1 MQGDAHACRRLV
13 GIRQKAFQVPI
24 GGFFID
30 FPRIQD
36 QQPIRSLQ
44 IDYNDVSGSGP
55 VGTLVLGTRAI
66 NAVSGFAMWR
76 VVTIDPSTWD
86 VKRSSRFKRKPR
98 NYRSSEA
105 QTRYY
110 VSTKRFSCRRT
121 LNLRSSCIDRKNT
134 AFGHLEGFR
143 PSDSLYFPSRSMPF
157 GQISYV
163 FRARMTHACRHLRN
177 F

>member
-1 MQGDAHACRRLV
+1 MPNRIRTVEIANINDERSVCARILMRSRASSGKSMNARTRCMSLLRKHGIDELV
-13 GIRQKAFQVPI
+13 CTY
-24 GGFFID
+24 
-30 FPRIQD
+30 RILITYLS
-36 QQPIRSLQ
+36 P
-44 IDYNDVSGSGP
+44 
-55 VGTLVLGTRAI
+55 
-66 NAVSGFAMWR
+66 AV
-76 VVTIDPSTWD
+76 TWD

-143 PSDSLYFPSRSMPF
+143 PSDSLCFPSRSMPF

-177 F
+177 L